1 MNTQQRLSTA
11 EWTAKMMIVV
21 GVVTAILAV
30 LYMLFAISD
39 LMIAIRQGA
48 TIWDALGAG
57 HPRTADSR
65 TASVLIAFLVML
77 GGAMLTFFASIKYRD
92 LAFRRKYPDSV
103 AEQALLMLQAENER
117 LRRQTKERDKN
128 DEGDGQFTD

>member
-1 MNTQQRLSTA
+1 
-11 EWTAKMMIVV
+11 
-21 GVVTAILAV
+21 
-30 LYMLFAISD
+30 
-39 LMIAIRQGA
+39 
-48 TIWDALGAG
+48 
-57 HPRTADSR
+57 
-65 TASVLIAFLVML
+65 ML